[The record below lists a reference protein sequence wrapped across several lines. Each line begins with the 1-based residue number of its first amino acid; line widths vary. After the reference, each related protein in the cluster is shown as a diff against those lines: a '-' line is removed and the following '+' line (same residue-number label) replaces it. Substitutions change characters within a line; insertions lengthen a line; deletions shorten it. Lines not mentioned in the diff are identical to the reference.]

1 MQNLSAPYTPRNPR
15 LSDYYRCVED
25 YFEELERAHEDRYQA
40 RLGYLR
46 PEIRLTIFRYL
57 DCGCLQNGFARVRC
71 EDCGHE
77 YLLAFSC
84 KRRHFCPSCHQKRV
98 VEFGEWF
105 LDDLAVTV
113 PHRHIVFSIPK
124 LIRRCFLFDRKL
136 LADLSRIAWETLKEY
151 TSTPLSADN
160 SMPGCACSIQ
170 TFGDFLGFN
179 PHCHIIIS
187 DGTFDE
193 QGNFQITPYYDAHAL
208 EQLFRHKLL
217 KMLLDKGAITQWHID
232 LLMSWQHSGFNVHVC
247 EPIAA
252 DDRNALECLAHYIIR
267 CQFSQERMTYL
278 EYNGTVNYRSKD
290 GHTTK
295 NFSALDW
302 LALIISHI
310 PRHGEQMVRYYGYY
324 SNAARGK
331 RRKLGLIDEAP
342 EIAGQEADTPYRKK
356 CRANWAR
363 LIQKIYEIDPL
374 TCPKCGG
381 IMRILAFIE
390 ESAVIRKILDHLGL
404 WDVPKR
410 QPKRGREPP
419 VTVEAEPLLVYAD
432 SQVVEYEEAYYIPEY
447 LS

>member
-1 MQNLSAPYTPRNPR
+1 MQNLSSPYTPRNPR

-25 YFEELERAHEDRYQA
+25 FFEELERVHEERYQA

-46 PEIRLTIFRYL
+46 PEIGQTIFRYL
-57 DCGCLQNGFARVRC
+57 DCGCLQNGFARVKC
-71 EDCGHE
+71 DDCGHE
-77 YLLAFSC
+77 YLVAFSC

-98 VEFGEWF
+98 IEFGEWF

-151 TSTPLSADN
+151 MSAAEN

-187 DGTFDE
+187 DGSFDE
-193 QGNFQITPYYDAHAL
+193 QGNLRVTPYYDSFAL
-208 EQLFRHKLL
+208 EQLFRHKVL
-217 KMLLDKGAITQWHID
+217 KMLLDKGGITQWHID
-232 LLMSWQHSGFNVHVC
+232 LLMSWHHSGFNVHVC

-252 DDRNALECLAHYIIR
+252 DDKQALESLAHYIIR

-278 EYNGTVNYRSKD
+278 EQSSTVIYRSKD

-295 NFSALDW
+295 SFTALDW

-331 RRKLGLIDEAP
+331 RRKLGMGDETPAII
-342 EIAGQEADTPYRKK
+342 EQEADTPYRKK

-374 TCPKCGG
+374 TCPKCNGT
-381 IMRILAFIE
+381 MRILAFIE
-390 ESAVIRKILDHLGL
+390 EAAVIRKILDYLGL
-404 WDVPKR
+404 WDVAKR
-410 QPKRGREPP
+410 QAKRGREPP
-419 VTVEAEPLLVYAD
+419 VIAVEDALLVCAD
-432 SQVVEYEEAYYIPEY
+432 SQVIEYKEAYYIPEY
-447 LS
+447 L

>member
-1 MQNLSAPYTPRNPR
+1 
-15 LSDYYRCVED
+15 V
-25 YFEELERAHEDRYQA
+25 
-40 RLGYLR
+40 
-46 PEIRLTIFRYL
+46 I
-57 DCGCLQNGFARVRC
+57 
-71 EDCGHE
+71 
-77 YLLAFSC
+77 
-84 KRRHFCPSCHQKRV
+84 
-98 VEFGEWF
+98 EFGEWF
-105 LDDLAVTV
+105 LDDLAVII

-151 TSTPLSADN
+151 MSAADN
-160 SMPGCACSIQ
+160 TMPGCACSIQ

-187 DGTFDE
+187 DGAFDE
-193 QGNFQITPYYDAHAL
+193 QGNFHITPYYDAHAL
-208 EQLFRHKLL
+208 EQLFRYKVL

-232 LLMSWQHSGFNVHVC
+232 LLMSWHHSGFNVHVC

-252 DDRNALECLAHYIIR
+252 DDRQALETLAHYIIR

-278 EYNGTVNYRSKD
+278 ESSGTVNYRSKD

-295 NFSALDW
+295 SFSALDW

-331 RRKLGLIDEAP
+331 RRKLGLIDAETP
-342 EIAGQEADTPYRKK
+342 EIAGQEADSAYRKK

-374 TCPKCGG
+374 TCPNCGG
-381 IMRILAFIE
+381 TMRILAFIE
-390 ESAVIRKILDHLGL
+390 EATVIRKILDHLGL

-419 VTVEAEPLLVYAD
+419 VIAVEDALLVYAD
-432 SQVVEYEEAYYIPEY
+432 SQVIEYDEAYYIPEY
-447 LS
+447 L